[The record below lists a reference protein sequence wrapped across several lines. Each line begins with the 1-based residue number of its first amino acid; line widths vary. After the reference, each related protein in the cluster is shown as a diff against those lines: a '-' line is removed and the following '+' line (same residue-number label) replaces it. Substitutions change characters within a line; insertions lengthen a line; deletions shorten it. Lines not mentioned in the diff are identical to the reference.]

1 MRIDSMHVYRFVEPF
16 RSRSRRADPLAPL
29 WWLLLSGVPPNDPPV
44 KNHLLALGTAAVLA
58 VFGAGFARTQ
68 KASERFEGES
78 RRRHPAAPSAA
89 PQHSADVGLPA
100 PTASV
105 ATTHAAPAADLAGS
119 AETGTT
125 KEAPTATT
133 AKPTKAKTEPK
144 PDTTKP
150 IAIAELPAAVKPAP
164 VGADTTSAKA
174 AVDSSVGVARDLKD
188 GVYTGW
194 GFSRHGDIESRVEI
208 RNGRIVSASIAQCL
222 TMYSVY
228 WIAALPPQ
236 VLKRQSA
243 EVDVISGATESSN
256 AFYDGVMEALK
267 KAR

>member
-1 MRIDSMHVYRFVEPF
+1 M
-16 RSRSRRADPLAPL
+16 
-29 WWLLLSGVPPNDPPV
+29 PPNDPPAR
-44 KNHLLALGTAAVLA
+44 NHLLAIGTAAVLA

-78 RRRHPAAPSAA
+78 RRRHPAAPVTA
-89 PQHSADVGLPA
+89 PNNSADVGVPA
-100 PTASV
+100 PTAPLVTEHTAPVV
-105 ATTHAAPAADLAGS
+105 ASARGALAS
-119 AETGTT
+119 QSP
-125 KEAPTATT
+125 KV
-133 AKPTKAKTEPK
+133 KAEPK

-150 IAIAELPAAVKPAP
+150 IAVAELPAGKPAP
-164 VGADTTSAKA
+164 VGADTAAAKA
-174 AVDSSVGVARDLKD
+174 PIDSSVGVARDLKD

-194 GFSRHGDIESRVEI
+194 GTSRHGDIESRVEI
-208 RNGRIVSASIAQCL
+208 RNGRIISASIAQCL

-236 VLKRQSA
+236 VVKRQSP
-243 EVDVISGATESSN
+243 EVDIISGATESSN